1 MSSFGNCPTFIQLS
15 LYDQVLTGVLPYH
28 GTNPK
33 DMLTKIRAGERPSR
47 PIDPNQ
53 GQLLQDPVWDV
64 IATGW
69 HDKPRRRCRLSAMHR
84 TFSPPSQQRQ
94 RGKILP
100 RVASFFQFLQDSEPE
115 TQKRV
120 NEMNEVRFFTHPPLP
135 RLIWPAAS

>member
-1 MSSFGNCPTFIQLS
+1 
-15 LYDQVLTGVLPYH
+15 
-28 GTNPK
+28 
-33 DMLTKIRAGERPSR
+33 MLTNIRAGERPSR

-69 HDKPRRRCRLSAMHR
+69 HNKPRRRCRLSAMYR
-84 TFSPPSQQRQ
+84 TFLPPSQQGR

-100 RVASFFQFLQDSEPE
+100 RVSSFFQFLQDSEPE

-120 NEMNEVRFFTHPPLP
+120 NEMNEVGFSTTLP
-135 RLIWPAAS
+135 SRG